1 MMPPYILCQ
10 LYAQYLSLPVR
21 ESSYFQCLGLDAS
34 IIPYIAVVFFL
45 PQFPFSSRWIF
56 LIFFYCSLHHL
67 TWPIAYISPI
77 VPNFFVSDTQ
87 PEAG

>member
-10 LYAQYLSLPVR
+10 LYAQYLSLPVH

-34 IIPYIAVVFFL
+34 IIPYIAVVFFTPVPL
-45 PQFPFSSRWIF
+45 FFPLDIPH
-56 LIFFYCSLHHL
+56 FFYCSLHHL

>member
-34 IIPYIAVVFFL
+34 IIPYIAVVFFNPSSPFL
-45 PQFPFSSRWIF
+45 PVGYSS
-56 LIFFYCSLHHL
+56 FFYCSLHHL